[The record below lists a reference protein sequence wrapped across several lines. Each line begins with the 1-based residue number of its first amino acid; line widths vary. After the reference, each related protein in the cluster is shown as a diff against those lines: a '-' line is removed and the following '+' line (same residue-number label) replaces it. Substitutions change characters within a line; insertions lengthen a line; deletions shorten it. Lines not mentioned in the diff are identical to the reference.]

1 MRSKTKNVK
10 KRSLSADHDRS
21 TGMAVALAMLLLWFA
36 FRRDACV
43 FASAALLA
51 CAMTV
56 PVVLRPL
63 SILWY
68 GLSDILGAV
77 SSRIIL
83 SVIYLLIVFP
93 VGFAR
98 RIAGRD
104 ELMLRDFKKSRAS
117 VFREQDRLIE
127 GKDVCNP
134 Y

>member
-1 MRSKTKNVK
+1 MPSKNK
-10 KRSLSADHDRS
+10 KRSYSPDHDRS
-21 TGMAVALAMLLLWFA
+21 TGMAVALVMLLLWFA

-43 FASAALLA
+43 VASAVVLV

-56 PVVLRPL
+56 PIALRPL

-77 SSRIIL
+77 SSRVIL
-83 SVIYLLIVFP
+83 SVIYLFIVFP

-117 VFREQDRLIE
+117 VFREQERLIK

>member
-1 MRSKTKNVK
+1 MPSKTK
-10 KRSLSADHDRS
+10 KRSYTSEHDRS
-21 TGMAVALAMLLLWFA
+21 TGMAVALATLLLWFA
-36 FRRDACV
+36 FRRDAYV
-43 FASAALLA
+43 FASAALLV
-51 CAMTV
+51 CAMAA

-63 SILWY
+63 SFLWY

-83 SVIYLLIVFP
+83 SVIYLLVVFP

-104 ELMLRDFKKSRAS
+104 ELMLRDFKKGRSS
-117 VFREQDRLIE
+117 VFREQERLIE
-127 GKDVCNP
+127 GEDVRNP